1 MTRLLVERGADLD
14 AKTATDLM
22 TPLVSAEP
30 RAQPRS
36 PGGMTAL
43 MFASREGCLDCVAA
57 MVEKGASIDLPD
69 PEGVT
74 PLLWAIWN
82 TRFDVAK
89 YLIEHGANVNR
100 WDWWGRTPLYLA
112 VDYVTLPH
120 GGRPDQPSLDQTLPI
135 DIVRLLLE
143 KGADPNPQL
152 KMTAPLRATGNDRGL
167 DPMLSPGTTP
177 LVRAAKAM
185 DVESMKALL
194 DRGADITLTNSRGM
208 TATLAASGMGS
219 TDADT
224 RGYFTTSDV
233 QDRAIAALDLMFHSR
248 RSDQRQG
255 RPVRAGPAARRRLL
269 GLEPRRRIPVAEG
282 RGDQPCRQ
290 PRLHGGRL
298 RHGPRGR
305 QQPWRPAHR
314 RPQGH
319 GGPADVEGRHRRNAR
334 TSVTRRSRKPVAV
347 GIYLVKPWEL
357 LGQTRTPEGE
367 EMTLT
372 RHGSEYVILAGGQ
385 ALMSS
390 RMHGSEE
397 SLAMFACARART
409 LETPCCLVG
418 GLGMGFT
425 LRAAL
430 DLLPP
435 DATVVVSELVPALV
449 DWNRG
454 PLGALARHPL
464 RDKRVVL
471 EVGDVGAMLW
481 ERPGRFDAI
490 LLDVDNGPSAFTA
503 SSNAELYGDRGLAV
517 ARAALKPDG
526 VLGVWSSRED

>member
-1 MTRLLVERGADLD
+1 VFKLLLALALAADVINPSDGSGSTPLLVAASHDDVAQVRQLLKTGANPNVRNKLDTTPLLEAAFHSNPEIIKALLDAGADPTAAGGDGQTPLMLVARGTNVAVAKMLLDKGADPKARESQRQQTALMWAAANSQGPQGAMVRLLVERGADLD

-89 YLIEHGANVNR
+89 YLIEHGANINR

-143 KGADPNPQL
+143 QGADPNPQL

-233 QDRAIAALDLMFHSR
+233 QDRAIAALDLMF
-248 RSDQRQG
+248 Q
-255 RPVRAGPAARRRLL
+255 
-269 GLEPRRRIPVAEG
+269 
-282 RGDQPCRQ
+282 
-290 PRLHGGRL
+290 
-298 RHGPRGR
+298 
-305 QQPWRPAHR
+305 
-314 RPQGH
+314 H
-319 GGPADVEGRHRRNAR
+319 GGPGLVNGKAGQFAQVPLHGAAFWGWNRVAEYLLQKGAEINLADSRGYTAVDYAMGR
-334 TSVTRRSRKPVAV
+334 
-347 GIYLVKPWEL
+347 
-357 LGQTRTPEGE
+357 
-367 EMTLT
+367 
-372 RHGSEYVILAGGQ
+372 AGGNSRGGQ
-385 ALMSS
+385 RIDVHKDTADLLMSK
-390 RMHGSEE
+390 GGI
-397 SLAMFACARART
+397 AG
-409 LETPCCLVG
+409 TPV
-418 GLGMGFT
+418 
-425 LRAAL
+425 RPSPA
-430 DLLPP
+430 
-435 DATVVVSELVPALV
+435 VPG
-449 DWNRG
+449 NR
-454 PLGALARHPL
+454 
-464 RDKRVVL
+464 
-471 EVGDVGAMLW
+471 
-481 ERPGRFDAI
+481 
-490 LLDVDNGPSAFTA
+490 
-503 SSNAELYGDRGLAV
+503 
-517 ARAALKPDG
+517 
-526 VLGVWSSRED
+526 

>member
-1 MTRLLVERGADLD
+1 VFRKPAAAALPVLWLISTSVALAADVVDGSGSTPLLVAANHGDAAQVRQLLKAGANPNVRNQLDTTPLLEAAYRSNGEIIKALLDAGADPNAAGADGQTPLMLVARGTNVAAAKMLLDKGASVRASESQRQQTALMWAAANRQGPMARLLVERGADLD
-14 AKTATDLM
+14 AKTAADLM

-120 GGRPDQPSLDQTLPI
+120 GGRPDQPSLDQTVPI

-167 DPMLSPGTTP
+167 DPMLAPGTTP
-177 LVRAAKAM
+177 LIRAAKAM

-194 DRGADITLTNSRGM
+194 DHGADLTLTNSRGM

-224 RGYFTTSDV
+224 RGYFITSDV
-233 QDRAIAALDLMFHSR
+233 QERAIAALDLMFRNGGAINGKAGQFAQVPLHGAAFWGCNRVVEYLLQKGAELNLADSR
-248 RSDQRQG
+248 GYTAVDYAMGRAGGNSRGGQRIDVHKDTADLLISKG
-255 RPVRAGPAARRRLL
+255 GIAGTPVRPSPAAP
-269 GLEPRRRIPVAEG
+269 G
-282 RGDQPCRQ
+282 
-290 PRLHGGRL
+290 
-298 RHGPRGR
+298 
-305 QQPWRPAHR
+305 
-314 RPQGH
+314 
-319 GGPADVEGRHRRNAR
+319 
-334 TSVTRRSRKPVAV
+334 
-347 GIYLVKPWEL
+347 
-357 LGQTRTPEGE
+357 
-367 EMTLT
+367 
-372 RHGSEYVILAGGQ
+372 
-385 ALMSS
+385 
-390 RMHGSEE
+390 
-397 SLAMFACARART
+397 
-409 LETPCCLVG
+409 
-418 GLGMGFT
+418 
-425 LRAAL
+425 
-430 DLLPP
+430 
-435 DATVVVSELVPALV
+435 
-449 DWNRG
+449 NR
-454 PLGALARHPL
+454 
-464 RDKRVVL
+464 
-471 EVGDVGAMLW
+471 
-481 ERPGRFDAI
+481 
-490 LLDVDNGPSAFTA
+490 
-503 SSNAELYGDRGLAV
+503 
-517 ARAALKPDG
+517 
-526 VLGVWSSRED
+526 